1 METELEI
8 KLQKEDFE
16 KLFMA
21 MSKGYMAAKAEADRQ
36 RAMGKHDYNIFT
48 LFHGFSD
55 EVNLHSNF
63 IASLLDPN
71 GDHYKNDLFLKL
83 FLETCDIDD
92 FGIDT
97 SRATVFKEFKHIDIY
112 ISDGKKHIILENKV
126 YAKDQPTQIARY
138 IKAIKKEGAEERD
151 VEDEDICVLYLH
163 PDGKLPDNQ
172 SFGDYHAKLLGENP
186 SIEFKVI
193 SYGKEILEWIDKCKN
208 EVSNLTDLNVFLSQ
222 YKDVIEMIY
231 DRYKRIDKMETA
243 KFVEIFKENYT
254 AVSEIAN
261 NYQEMRKKIIYSFFS
276 NAAKILR
283 GDSEIKSVYDIKT
296 EENQDYRPI
305 IITKKNPKD
314 DEIWEKFYFT
324 VEFQKSPYS
333 MPYVGFRRKEDKNTN
348 AKNYKKPCEDQL
360 KKQTEYFLAVDELYK
375 DVNIDICKKI
385 IEEEF
390 KPETF
395 AKMTNAILIK
405 LKEQKLEMQTN
416 QN

>member
-21 MSKGYMAAKAEADRQ
+21 ISKGYMAAKAEADRQ

-83 FLETCDIDD
+83 FLEMCGIDD
-92 FGIDT
+92 FSIDMST
-97 SRATVFKEFKHIDIY
+97 ATVFKEFKHIDIY

-138 IKAIKKEGAEERD
+138 IETIKDEGAK
-151 VEDEDICVLYLH
+151 DEDIYVLYLH
-163 PDGKLPDNQ
+163 PDGKLPDDQ

-186 SIEFKVI
+186 SIKFKVI
-193 SYGKEILEWIDKCKN
+193 SYGNEILKWIDRCKN
-208 EVSNLTDLNVFLSQ
+208 EVSNITDLNVFLSQ

-231 DRYKRIDKMETA
+231 NRYKRIDEMETA
-243 KFVEIFKENYT
+243 NLVEIFKENYT
-254 AVSEIAN
+254 AVSEVAS
-261 NYQEMRKKIIYSFFS
+261 NYQETRKKIIDEFFENVKENLEKDEAIKGTYSIEL
-276 NAAKILR
+276 N
-283 GDSEIKSVYDIKT
+283 SVA
-296 EENQDYRPI
+296 YRPI
-305 IITKKNPKD
+305 AIKNVKTQ
-314 DEIWEKFYFT
+314 DEKWKNFYFT
-324 VEFQKSPYS
+324 VEFQKSSTYS
-333 MPYVGFRRKEDKNTN
+333 EPFVGFRKDDDKEVKVSDFDKPNIT
-348 AKNYKKPCEDQL
+348 QL
-360 KKQTEYFLAVDELYK
+360 GEQTKYFLACGKLFD
-375 DVNIDICKKI
+375 DDICKNI
-385 IEEEF
+385 IVDKLSPEDFAGTIKDILEQFEKYNLSQ
-390 KPETF
+390 KP
-395 AKMTNAILIK
+395 K
-405 LKEQKLEMQTN
+405 

>member
-21 MSKGYMAAKAEADRQ
+21 ISKGYMAAKAEADRQ

-71 GDHYKNDLFLKL
+71 SDHYKGDLFLKL
-83 FLETCDIDD
+83 FLEMCGIDD

-138 IKAIKKEGAEERD
+138 IEAIKKEGAE
-151 VEDEDICVLYLH
+151 DEDIYVLYLH

-193 SYGKEILEWIDKCKN
+193 SYGNEILKWIDRCKN
-208 EVSNLTDLNVFLSQ
+208 EVSNITDLNVFLSQ

-231 DRYKRIDKMETA
+231 DRYKRIDEMETA
-243 KFVEIFKENYT
+243 NLVEIFKENYT

-261 NYQEMRKKIIYSFFS
+261 NYQEMRKKIIDEFFENVKENLEKDEAIKGTYSIEL
-276 NAAKILR
+276 N
-283 GDSEIKSVYDIKT
+283 SVA
-296 EENQDYRPI
+296 YRPI
-305 IITKKNPKD
+305 VIKNITSQDEKWKN
-314 DEIWEKFYFT
+314 FYFT
-324 VEFQKSPYS
+324 VEFQKSSTYS
-333 MPYVGFRRKEDKNTN
+333 MPFVGFRRVESSKNEIKAINFKNPEITQLKNKPTEHFLAYSDEIFKEDI
-348 AKNYKKPCEDQL
+348 CENIIKDKLSPEDFSGTIKGILEHFEKYNLSQ
-360 KKQTEYFLAVDELYK
+360 KQ
-375 DVNIDICKKI
+375 
-385 IEEEF
+385 
-390 KPETF
+390 
-395 AKMTNAILIK
+395 
-405 LKEQKLEMQTN
+405 N

>member
-1 METELEI
+1 
-8 KLQKEDFE
+8 
-16 KLFMA
+16 

-71 GDHYKNDLFLKL
+71 GDHYKGDLFLKL
-83 FLETCDIDD
+83 FLETCGIDD
-92 FGIDT
+92 FSIDT

-138 IKAIKKEGAEERD
+138 IETIQNKGAEECDR
-151 VEDEDICVLYLH
+151 VKDEDICVLYLH

-172 SFGDYHAKLLGENP
+172 SFGEYHAKLLGENP

-193 SYGKEILEWIDKCKN
+193 SYGNEILKWIDRCKN
-208 EVSNLTDLNVFLSQ
+208 EVSNITDLNVFLSQ

-231 DRYKRIDKMETA
+231 DRYKRIDEMETA

-261 NYQEMRKKIIYSFFS
+261 NYQEVRKEIINEFFKNVKDILENDLKDKYSIEL
-276 NAAKILR
+276 N
-283 GDSEIKSVYDIKT
+283 SVA
-296 EENQDYRPI
+296 YRPI
-305 IITKKNPKD
+305 IIKNTTSQDKKWKN
-314 DEIWEKFYFT
+314 FYFT
-324 VEFQKSPYS
+324 VEFQKSSMYS
-333 MPYVGFRRKEDKNTN
+333 MPFVGFRKDDDKEVKVSDFDKPNIT
-348 AKNYKKPCEDQL
+348 QL
-360 KKQTEYFLAVDELYK
+360 EEQTKYFLAYGKLFD
-375 DVNIDICKKI
+375 DDICKNI
-385 IEEEF
+385 IVD
-390 KPETF
+390 KLSPEDF
-395 AKMTNAILIK
+395 AGTIKGIL
-405 LKEQKLEMQTN
+405 EQFEKYNLVERN
-416 QN
+416 

>member
-1 METELEI
+1 MEKELEI

-21 MSKGYMAAKAEADRQ
+21 MSKGYMAAKAEADMQ

-48 LFHGFSD
+48 LFHNFSD

-92 FGIDT
+92 FSIDT

-126 YAKDQPTQIARY
+126 YANDQPTQIARY
-138 IKAIKKEGAEERD
+138 IEAIKKEGAE
-151 VEDEDICVLYLH
+151 DEDIYVLYLH
-163 PDGKLPDNQ
+163 PDGELPKENSLGGYKLNQDNT
-172 SFGDYHAKLLGENP
+172 KLEKDG
-186 SIEFKVI
+186 SIINFKVI
-193 SYGKEILEWIDKCKN
+193 SYGKEILEWIDRCKN

-231 DRYKRIDKMETA
+231 DRYKRIDEMETA

-261 NYQEMRKKIIYSFFS
+261 NYQETRKKIIDEFFENVKDILENDLKDKYSIEL
-276 NAAKILR
+276 N
-283 GDSEIKSVYDIKT
+283 SVA
-296 EENQDYRPI
+296 YRPI
-305 IITKKNPKD
+305 VIKNTTSQ
-314 DEIWEKFYFT
+314 DEKWKKFYFT
-324 VEFQKSPYS
+324 VEFQKTSTYS
-333 MPYVGFRRKEDKNTN
+333 MPYVGFRRIDDNIDATKLENPFK
-348 AKNYKKPCEDQL
+348 QL
-360 KKQTEYFLAVDELYK
+360 PNQTKYFLAYSDKIFKE
-375 DVNIDICKKI
+375 DICENI
-385 IEEEF
+385 IKDKLSPEDFAETIKSILEQF
-390 KPETF
+390 EKYNLSQKP
-395 AKMTNAILIK
+395 K
-405 LKEQKLEMQTN
+405 

>member
-1 METELEI
+1 
-8 KLQKEDFE
+8 
-16 KLFMA
+16 
-21 MSKGYMAAKAEADRQ
+21 
-36 RAMGKHDYNIFT
+36 
-48 LFHGFSD
+48 
-55 EVNLHSNF
+55 
-63 IASLLDPN
+63 
-71 GDHYKNDLFLKL
+71 
-83 FLETCDIDD
+83 
-92 FGIDT
+92 
-97 SRATVFKEFKHIDIY
+97 
-112 ISDGKKHIILENKV
+112 
-126 YAKDQPTQIARY
+126 
-138 IKAIKKEGAEERD
+138 
-151 VEDEDICVLYLH
+151 
-163 PDGKLPDNQ
+163 
-172 SFGDYHAKLLGENP
+172 
-186 SIEFKVI
+186 
-193 SYGKEILEWIDKCKN
+193 
-208 EVSNLTDLNVFLSQ
+208 
-222 YKDVIEMIY
+222 MIY

-243 KFVEIFKENYT
+243 NLVEIFKENYT

-314 DEIWEKFYFT
+314 GEIWEKFYFT

-395 AKMTNAILIK
+395 VKMTNAILIK

>member
-21 MSKGYMAAKAEADRQ
+21 ISKGYMAAKAEADRQ

-71 GDHYKNDLFLKL
+71 GDHYKGDLFLKL
-83 FLETCDIDD
+83 FLEMCGIDD
-92 FGIDT
+92 FSIDT

-138 IKAIKKEGAEERD
+138 IETIKGEGAKESDR
-151 VEDEDICVLYLH
+151 VKDEDICVLYLH

-172 SFGDYHAKLLGENP
+172 SFGDYHTRLLGENP
-186 SIEFKVI
+186 SIKFKVI
-193 SYGKEILEWIDKCKN
+193 SYEDEISNWIDKCKN
-208 EVSNLTDLNVFLSQ
+208 EVSNITDLNVFLSQ

-231 DRYKRIDKMETA
+231 DRYKRIDEMETA

-261 NYQEMRKKIIYSFFS
+261 NYQEMRKKIIDEFFENVKENLEKDEAIKGTYSIEL
-276 NAAKILR
+276 N
-283 GDSEIKSVYDIKT
+283 SVA
-296 EENQDYRPI
+296 YRPI
-305 IITKKNPKD
+305 VIKNIKTQ
-314 DEIWEKFYFT
+314 DEKWKNFYFT
-324 VEFQKSPYS
+324 VEFQKSSMYS
-333 MPYVGFRRKEDKNTN
+333 MPYVGFRRIDDNIDATKLENPFK
-348 AKNYKKPCEDQL
+348 QL
-360 KKQTEYFLAVDELYK
+360 PNQTEYFLAYGKLFD
-375 DVNIDICKKI
+375 DDICKNI
-385 IEEEF
+385 IVD
-390 KPETF
+390 KLSPEDF
-395 AKMTNAILIK
+395 AGTIKGIL
-405 LKEQKLEMQTN
+405 EQFEKYNLVERN
-416 QN
+416 

>member
-1 METELEI
+1 MEI
-8 KLQKEDFE
+8 KSEKEDFE
-16 KLFMA
+16 KLFA
-21 MSKGYMAAKAEADRQ
+21 DMSKGYMAAKAEADRQ

-48 LFHGFSD
+48 LFHDFSD

-71 GDHYKNDLFLKL
+71 GDHYKGDLFLKL
-83 FLETCDIDD
+83 FLETCGIDD
-92 FGIDT
+92 FSIDT

-138 IKAIKKEGAEERD
+138 IEAIKKEGAE
-151 VEDEDICVLYLH
+151 DEDIYVLYLH

-172 SFGDYHAKLLGENP
+172 SFGDYHTRLLGENP

-243 KFVEIFKENYT
+243 KFVEIFGENYT

-261 NYQEMRKKIIYSFFS
+261 NYQETRKKIIYSFFS

-314 DEIWEKFYFT
+314 GEIWEKFYFT

>member
-21 MSKGYMAAKAEADRQ
+21 ISKGYMAAKAEADRQ

-48 LFHGFSD
+48 LFHYFSD

-71 GDHYKNDLFLKL
+71 GDHYKGDLFLKL
-83 FLETCDIDD
+83 FLEMCGIDD
-92 FGIDT
+92 FSIDT

-138 IKAIKKEGAEERD
+138 IKAIKKEGAE
-151 VEDEDICVLYLH
+151 DEDIYVLYLH
-163 PDGKLPDNQ
+163 PDRELPKENSLGGYKLNQDNT
-172 SFGDYHAKLLGENP
+172 KLEKDGS
-186 SIEFKVI
+186 SINFKVI

-231 DRYKRIDKMETA
+231 DRYKRIDEMETA
-243 KFVEIFKENYT
+243 NLVEIFKENYT

-261 NYQEMRKKIIYSFFS
+261 NYQETRKKIIDEFFENLSKELEKIYPEENSYKVGGEEVAS
-276 NAAKILR
+276 NKYCQPIKIE
-283 GDSEIKSVYDIKT
+283 SENWKLFNFAIEFTGANLTKPIMGFVKKDKIIDLSKIDNTKKSDDFWIKSEKICVDICEEIV
-296 EENQDYRPI
+296 EENF
-305 IITKKNPKD
+305 
-314 DEIWEKFYFT
+314 DEFLLSKIK
-324 VEFQKSPYS
+324 
-333 MPYVGFRRKEDKNTN
+333 GFIDTNDKEISN
-348 AKNYKKPCEDQL
+348 L
-360 KKQTEYFLAVDELYK
+360 K
-375 DVNIDICKKI
+375 
-385 IEEEF
+385 
-390 KPETF
+390 
-395 AKMTNAILIK
+395 
-405 LKEQKLEMQTN
+405 

>member
-21 MSKGYMAAKAEADRQ
+21 ISKGYMAAKAQADRQ

-48 LFHGFSD
+48 LFHNFSD

-71 GDHYKNDLFLKL
+71 GDHYKSDLFLKL
-83 FLETCDIDD
+83 FLETCGIDD

-138 IKAIKKEGAEERD
+138 IDTIQNKGAEKKD

-163 PDGKLPDNQ
+163 PDGKLPDDQ

-186 SIEFKVI
+186 SIKFKVI
-193 SYGKEILEWIDKCKN
+193 SYGKEILEWINKCKN
-208 EVSNLTDLNVFLSQ
+208 EVSNLTDLNIFLSQ

-231 DRYKRIDKMETA
+231 DRYKRIDKMETTNL
-243 KFVEIFKENYT
+243 VEIFKENYT
-254 AVSEIAN
+254 AASEIAN
-261 NYQEMRKKIIYSFFS
+261 NYQETRKKIIDEFFKNVKDILENDLKDKYSIEL
-276 NAAKILR
+276 N
-283 GDSEIKSVYDIKT
+283 SVA
-296 EENQDYRPI
+296 YRPI
-305 IITKKNPKD
+305 VIKNTTSQDKKWKN
-314 DEIWEKFYFT
+314 FYFT
-324 VEFQKSPYS
+324 VEFQKSSTYS
-333 MPYVGFRRKEDKNTN
+333 MPFVGFRRVESSKNEIKAINFKDPEITQLKNKPTEHFLAYSDKIFKEDI
-348 AKNYKKPCEDQL
+348 CE
-360 KKQTEYFLAVDELYK
+360 
-375 DVNIDICKKI
+375 NI
-385 IEEEF
+385 IED
-390 KPETF
+390 KLSPEDF
-395 AKMTNAILIK
+395 AGTIKGIL
-405 LKEQKLEMQTN
+405 EQFEKYNLVERK

>member
-21 MSKGYMAAKAEADRQ
+21 ISKGYMAAKAEADRQ

-71 GDHYKNDLFLKL
+71 GDHYKGGLFLKL
-83 FLETCDIDD
+83 FLETCGIDD

-138 IKAIKKEGAEERD
+138 IKAIQNKGAEERD

-231 DRYKRIDKMETA
+231 DRYKRIDEMETA

-261 NYQEMRKKIIYSFFS
+261 NYQEMRKKIIDEFFENVKENLEKDEAIKGTYSIEL
-276 NAAKILR
+276 N
-283 GDSEIKSVYDIKT
+283 SVA
-296 EENQDYRPI
+296 YRPI
-305 IITKKNPKD
+305 VIKNIKTQ
-314 DEIWEKFYFT
+314 DEKWKNFYFT
-324 VEFQKSPYS
+324 VEFQKSSMYS
-333 MPYVGFRRKEDKNTN
+333 MPYVGFRRIDDNIDATKLENPFK
-348 AKNYKKPCEDQL
+348 QL
-360 KKQTEYFLAVDELYK
+360 PNQTEYFLAYGKLFD
-375 DVNIDICKKI
+375 DDICKNI
-385 IEEEF
+385 IVD
-390 KPETF
+390 KLSPEDF
-395 AKMTNAILIK
+395 AGTIKGIL
-405 LKEQKLEMQTN
+405 EQFEKYNLVERN
-416 QN
+416 

>member
-1 METELEI
+1 MEI
-8 KLQKEDFE
+8 KSQKEDFE

-48 LFHGFSD
+48 LFHDFSD

-71 GDHYKNDLFLKL
+71 GDHYKGDLFLKL
-83 FLETCDIDD
+83 FLETCGIDD
-92 FGIDT
+92 FSIDT

-126 YAKDQPTQIARY
+126 YAKDEPTQIARY
-138 IKAIKKEGAEERD
+138 IKAIKNEGA
-151 VEDEDICVLYLH
+151 EDEDICVLYLH

-172 SFGDYHAKLLGENP
+172 SFGDYHTRLLGENP
-186 SIEFKVI
+186 SIKFKVI

-208 EVSNLTDLNVFLSQ
+208 EVSNITDLNVFLSQ

-243 KFVEIFKENYT
+243 NLVEIFKENYT

-261 NYQEMRKKIIYSFFS
+261 NYQETRKKIIDEFFENVKDILENDLKDKYSIEL
-276 NAAKILR
+276 N
-283 GDSEIKSVYDIKT
+283 SVA
-296 EENQDYRPI
+296 YRPVVI
-305 IITKKNPKD
+305 KNTISQ
-314 DEIWEKFYFT
+314 DEKWKNFYFT
-324 VEFQKSPYS
+324 VEFQKSSTYS
-333 MPYVGFRRKEDKNTN
+333 EPFVGFRKDDDKEVKVSDFDKPNIT
-348 AKNYKKPCEDQL
+348 QL
-360 KKQTEYFLAVDELYK
+360 GEQTKYFLAYGKLFD
-375 DVNIDICKKI
+375 DDICKNI
-385 IEEEF
+385 IVDKLSPEDFAGTIKGILEQFEKYNLSQ
-390 KPETF
+390 KP
-395 AKMTNAILIK
+395 K
-405 LKEQKLEMQTN
+405 

>member
-21 MSKGYMAAKAEADRQ
+21 ISKGYMAAKAEADRQ

-48 LFHGFSD
+48 LFHYFSD

-71 GDHYKNDLFLKL
+71 GDHYKGDLFLKL
-83 FLETCDIDD
+83 FLETCGIDD

-138 IKAIKKEGAEERD
+138 IDTIQNKGAEKKD

-163 PDGKLPDNQ
+163 PDGKLPDDQ

-186 SIEFKVI
+186 SIKFKVI
-193 SYGKEILEWIDKCKN
+193 SYGKEILEWINKCKN
-208 EVSNLTDLNVFLSQ
+208 EVSNLTDLNIFLSQ

-231 DRYKRIDKMETA
+231 DRYKRIDKMETTNL
-243 KFVEIFKENYT
+243 VEIFKENYT
-254 AVSEIAN
+254 AASEIAN
-261 NYQEMRKKIIYSFFS
+261 NYQETRKKIIDEFFKNVKDILENDLKDKYSIEL
-276 NAAKILR
+276 N
-283 GDSEIKSVYDIKT
+283 SVA
-296 EENQDYRPI
+296 YRPI
-305 IITKKNPKD
+305 VIKNTTSQDKKWKN
-314 DEIWEKFYFT
+314 FYFT
-324 VEFQKSPYS
+324 VEFQKSSTYS
-333 MPYVGFRRKEDKNTN
+333 MPFVGFRRVESSKNEIKAINFKDPEITQLKNKPTEHFLAYSDKIFKEDI
-348 AKNYKKPCEDQL
+348 CE
-360 KKQTEYFLAVDELYK
+360 
-375 DVNIDICKKI
+375 NI
-385 IEEEF
+385 IED
-390 KPETF
+390 KLSPEDF
-395 AKMTNAILIK
+395 AGTIKGIL
-405 LKEQKLEMQTN
+405 EQFEKYNLVERKQK
-416 QN
+416 